1 MPPHREAMG
10 PTRRRSHRCRKR
22 FRHEEQLVAVVK
34 AVGFR
39 AGHAKNTIGVVVG
52 TDVHEVR
59 RGERAARVKG
69 VLDVLD
75 LKGEVAV

>member
-1 MPPHREAMG
+1 M
-10 PTRRRSHRCRKR
+10 
-22 FRHEEQLVAVVK
+22 VK